1 MLCLTL
7 KNKNMSWIF
16 KDYKKKKA
24 LLEAELDILKN
35 SIEAQKLVLNI
46 EFELRKKGG
55 FLAADTDVNERIK
68 NNNTI
73 FDEVRMSCYK
83 KMADI
88 RAEVAKLEG
97 YRDALKTDDSAL
109 LKEENQRLN
118 SIIIE
123 LVKKYPNSTIN
134 ITK

>member
-1 MLCLTL
+1 
-7 KNKNMSWIF
+7 MSWIF

-24 LLEAELDILKN
+24 LLEADLEIVRK

-46 EFELRKKGG
+46 EFELRKKEG
-55 FLAADTDVNERIK
+55 FLAADADVNERIK
-68 NNNTI
+68 NNNATL
-73 FDEVRMSCYK
+73 DEVRMSCYK

-88 RAEVAKLEG
+88 SAEVAKLEG

>member
-1 MLCLTL
+1 
-7 KNKNMSWIF
+7 MSWIF

-46 EFELRKKGG
+46 EFELRKKEG
-55 FLAADTDVNERIK
+55 FLAADADVNERIK
-68 NNNTI
+68 NNNATL
-73 FDEVRMSCYK
+73 DEVRMSCYK

-88 RAEVAKLEG
+88 MAEVAKLEG
-97 YRDALKTDDSAL
+97 YRDALKTALKTDDSAL

-134 ITK
+134 ITN

>member
-1 MLCLTL
+1 
-7 KNKNMSWIF
+7 MSWIF
-16 KDYKKKKA
+16 KNYNKKKA

-46 EFELRKKGG
+46 EFELRKKEG

-68 NNNTI
+68 NNNATLN
-73 FDEVRMSCYK
+73 EVRMSCYK

>member
-1 MLCLTL
+1 M
-7 KNKNMSWIF
+7 NWIF

-24 LLEAELDILKN
+24 LLEADLEIVRN

-46 EFELRKKGG
+46 EFELRKKEG
-55 FLAADTDVNERIK
+55 FLAADADVNERIK
-68 NNNTI
+68 NNNATL
-73 FDEVRMSCYK
+73 DEVRMSCYQ

-88 RAEVAKLEG
+88 RSEVAKLEG

>member
-1 MLCLTL
+1 M
-7 KNKNMSWIF
+7 NWIF

-24 LLEAELDILKN
+24 LLEAEFDILKN

-46 EFELRKKGG
+46 EFELRKKEG
-55 FLAADTDVNERIK
+55 FLAADADVNERI
-68 NNNTI
+68 NNNKATL
-73 FDEVRMSCYK
+73 DEVRMSCYK

-97 YRDALKTDDSAL
+97 YRDALKIDDSAL
-109 LKEENQRLN
+109 LKEESKRLN

>member
-1 MLCLTL
+1 
-7 KNKNMSWIF
+7 MSWIF

-46 EFELRKKGG
+46 EFELRKKEG
-55 FLAADTDVNERIK
+55 FLAADADVNERIK
-68 NNNTI
+68 NNNATL
-73 FDEVRMSCYK
+73 DEVRMSCYK

-88 RAEVAKLEG
+88 MAEVAKLEG
-97 YRDALKTDDSAL
+97 YRDALKTNDSAL
-109 LKEENQRLN
+109 LKEENKRLN

>member
-1 MLCLTL
+1 
-7 KNKNMSWIF
+7 MSWIF

-46 EFELRKKGG
+46 EFELRKKEG
-55 FLAADTDVNERIK
+55 FLAADADVNERIK
-68 NNNTI
+68 NNNATL
-73 FDEVRMSCYK
+73 DEVRMSCYK

>member
-1 MLCLTL
+1 MFCLIL

-24 LLEAELDILKN
+24 LLEADLEIVRN

-46 EFELRKKGG
+46 EFELRKKEG
-55 FLAADTDVNERIK
+55 FLAADKDVNERIR
-68 NNNTI
+68 NNNATL
-73 FDEVRMSCYK
+73 DEVRMSCYK

>member
-1 MLCLTL
+1 
-7 KNKNMSWIF
+7 MSWMF

-46 EFELRKKGG
+46 EFELRKKEG
-55 FLAADTDVNERIK
+55 FLAADADVNDRIK
-68 NNNTI
+68 NNNATL
-73 FDEVRMSCYK
+73 DEVRMSCYK

-88 RAEVAKLEG
+88 MAEVAKLEG

-134 ITK
+134 ITN

>member
-1 MLCLTL
+1 M
-7 KNKNMSWIF
+7 NWIF

-24 LLEAELDILKN
+24 LLEADLEIVRN

-46 EFELRKKGG
+46 EFELRKKEG
-55 FLAADTDVNERIK
+55 FLAADADVNERI
-68 NNNTI
+68 NNNKATL
-73 FDEVRMSCYK
+73 DEVRMSCYK

>member
-1 MLCLTL
+1 
-7 KNKNMSWIF
+7 MSWIF

-24 LLEAELDILKN
+24 LLEADLEIVRN

-46 EFELRKKGG
+46 EFELRKKEG
-55 FLAADTDVNERIK
+55 FLAADADVNERIK
-68 NNNTI
+68 NNMATL
-73 FDEVRMSCYK
+73 DEVRMSCYK

-109 LKEENQRLN
+109 LKEENKRLN

>member
-1 MLCLTL
+1 
-7 KNKNMSWIF
+7 MSWIF

-24 LLEAELDILKN
+24 LLEADLEIVRN

-46 EFELRKKGG
+46 EFELRKKEG
-55 FLAADTDVNERIK
+55 FLAADADVNERI
-68 NNNTI
+68 NNNKVTL
-73 FDEVRMSCYK
+73 DEVRMSCYK

-109 LKEENQRLN
+109 LKEENKRLN

>member
-1 MLCLTL
+1 
-7 KNKNMSWIF
+7 MSWIF

-46 EFELRKKGG
+46 EFELRKKEG
-55 FLAADTDVNERIK
+55 FLAADADVNERIK
-68 NNNTI
+68 NNNATL
-73 FDEVRMSCYK
+73 DEVRMSCYK

-88 RAEVAKLEG
+88 MAEVAKLEG

-109 LKEENQRLN
+109 LKEENKRLN

>member
-1 MLCLTL
+1 M
-7 KNKNMSWIF
+7 NWIF

-24 LLEAELDILKN
+24 LLEADLEIVRN

-46 EFELRKKGG
+46 EFELRKKEG
-55 FLAADTDVNERIK
+55 FLAADADVSERIR
-68 NNNTI
+68 NNNATL
-73 FDEVRMSCYK
+73 DEVRMSCYK

-109 LKEENQRLN
+109 LKEENKRLN

>member
-1 MLCLTL
+1 
-7 KNKNMSWIF
+7 MSWIF

-24 LLEAELDILKN
+24 LLEADLEIVRN

-46 EFELRKKGG
+46 EFELRKKEG
-55 FLAADTDVNERIK
+55 FLAADKDVNERIR
-68 NNNTI
+68 NNNATL
-73 FDEVRMSCYK
+73 DEVRMSCYK

>member
-1 MLCLTL
+1 
-7 KNKNMSWIF
+7 MSWIF

-24 LLEAELDILKN
+24 LLEADLEIVRN

-46 EFELRKKGG
+46 EFELRKKEG
-55 FLAADTDVNERIK
+55 FLAADADVNERIK
-68 NNNTI
+68 NNNATL
-73 FDEVRMSCYK
+73 DEVRMSCYK

-88 RAEVAKLEG
+88 MAEVAKLEG

-109 LKEENQRLN
+109 LKEENKRLN

>member
-1 MLCLTL
+1 
-7 KNKNMSWIF
+7 MSWIF

-24 LLEAELDILKN
+24 LLEADLEIVRN

-46 EFELRKKGG
+46 EFELRKKEG
-55 FLAADTDVNERIK
+55 FLAADADVNERIK
-68 NNNTI
+68 NNMATL
-73 FDEVRMSCYK
+73 DEVRMSCYK

-88 RAEVAKLEG
+88 RSEVAKLEG

-109 LKEENQRLN
+109 LKEENKRLN

>member
-1 MLCLTL
+1 
-7 KNKNMSWIF
+7 MSWMF

-46 EFELRKKGG
+46 EFELRKKEG
-55 FLAADTDVNERIK
+55 FLAADADVNDRIK
-68 NNNTI
+68 NNNATL
-73 FDEVRMSCYK
+73 DEVRMSCYK

-88 RAEVAKLEG
+88 MAEVAKLEG

-109 LKEENQRLN
+109 LKEENKRLN

>member
-1 MLCLTL
+1 
-7 KNKNMSWIF
+7 MSWIF

-24 LLEAELDILKN
+24 LLEADLEIVRN

-46 EFELRKKGG
+46 EFELRKKEG
-55 FLAADTDVNERIK
+55 FLAADADVNERIK
-68 NNNTI
+68 NNNATL
-73 FDEVRMSCYK
+73 DEVRMSCYK
-83 KMADI
+83 KM
-88 RAEVAKLEG
+88 VVFFFVLVKLEG

>member
-1 MLCLTL
+1 M
-7 KNKNMSWIF
+7 NWIF

-24 LLEAELDILKN
+24 LLEADLEIVRN

-46 EFELRKKGG
+46 EFELCKKEG
-55 FLAADTDVNERIK
+55 FLAADADVSERIR
-68 NNNTI
+68 NNNATL
-73 FDEVRMSCYK
+73 DEVRMSCYK

-109 LKEENQRLN
+109 LKEENKRLN

>member
-1 MLCLTL
+1 
-7 KNKNMSWIF
+7 MSWIF

-24 LLEAELDILKN
+24 LLEADLEIVRN

-46 EFELRKKGG
+46 EFELRKKEG
-55 FLAADTDVNERIK
+55 FLAADADVKERI
-68 NNNTI
+68 NNNKVTL
-73 FDEVRMSCYK
+73 DEVRMSCYK

-109 LKEENQRLN
+109 LKEENKRLN

>member
-1 MLCLTL
+1 M
-7 KNKNMSWIF
+7 NWIF

-24 LLEAELDILKN
+24 LLEADLEIVRN

-46 EFELRKKGG
+46 EFELRKKEG
-55 FLAADTDVNERIK
+55 FLAADADVNERI
-68 NNNTI
+68 NNNKVAL
-73 FDEVRMSCYK
+73 DEVRMSCYK

-109 LKEENQRLN
+109 LKEENKRLN

>member
-1 MLCLTL
+1 M
-7 KNKNMSWIF
+7 NWIF

-24 LLEAELDILKN
+24 LLEADLEIVRN

-46 EFELRKKGG
+46 EFELRKKEG
-55 FLAADTDVNERIK
+55 FLAADKDVNERIR
-68 NNNTI
+68 NNNATL
-73 FDEVRMSCYK
+73 DEVRMSCYK

-97 YRDALKTDDSAL
+97 YRDALKIDDSAL
-109 LKEENQRLN
+109 LKEENKRLN

>member
-1 MLCLTL
+1 
-7 KNKNMSWIF
+7 MSWIF

-46 EFELRKKGG
+46 EFELRKKEG
-55 FLAADTDVNERIK
+55 FLAADADVNERI
-68 NNNTI
+68 NNNNATL
-73 FDEVRMSCYK
+73 DEVRMSCYK

-109 LKEENQRLN
+109 LKEENKRLN

>member
-1 MLCLTL
+1 M
-7 KNKNMSWIF
+7 NWIF
-16 KDYKKKKA
+16 KNYKKKKD
-24 LLEAELDILKN
+24 LLEAEFDILKN
-35 SIEAQKLVLNI
+35 SIEAQKLVLEI
-46 EFELRKKGG
+46 EFELRKKEG
-55 FLAADTDVNERIK
+55 FLAADVDVNKRI
-68 NNNTI
+68 NNNMATL
-73 FDEVRMSCYK
+73 DEVRMSCYK

-109 LKEENQRLN
+109 LKEENKRLN

>member
-1 MLCLTL
+1 MFCLIL
-7 KNKNMSWIF
+7 KNKNMNWIF

-24 LLEAELDILKN
+24 LLEAEFDILKN

-46 EFELRKKGG
+46 EFELRKKEG
-55 FLAADTDVNERIK
+55 FLAADADVNERI
-68 NNNTI
+68 NNNKATL
-73 FDEVRMSCYK
+73 DEVRMSCYK

-97 YRDALKTDDSAL
+97 YRDALKIDDSAL
-109 LKEENQRLN
+109 LKEENKRLN

>member
-1 MLCLTL
+1 
-7 KNKNMSWIF
+7 MSWIF

-24 LLEAELDILKN
+24 LLEADLEIVRN

-46 EFELRKKGG
+46 EFELRKKEG
-55 FLAADTDVNERIK
+55 FLAADADVSERI
-68 NNNTI
+68 NNNKATL
-73 FDEVRMSCYK
+73 DEVRMSCYK

>member
-1 MLCLTL
+1 
-7 KNKNMSWIF
+7 MSWIF

>member
-1 MLCLTL
+1 M
-7 KNKNMSWIF
+7 NWIF

-24 LLEAELDILKN
+24 LLEADLEIVRN

-46 EFELRKKGG
+46 EFELRKKEG
-55 FLAADTDVNERIK
+55 FLAADADVNERIK
-68 NNNTI
+68 NNNATL
-73 FDEVRMSCYK
+73 DEVRMSCYK

>member
-1 MLCLTL
+1 
-7 KNKNMSWIF
+7 MSWIF

-24 LLEAELDILKN
+24 LLEADLEIVRN

-46 EFELRKKGG
+46 EFELRKKEG
-55 FLAADTDVNERIK
+55 FLAADADVNERIK
-68 NNNTI
+68 NNNATL
-73 FDEVRMSCYK
+73 DEVRMSCYK

>member
-1 MLCLTL
+1 
-7 KNKNMSWIF
+7 MSWIF

-24 LLEAELDILKN
+24 LLEADLEIVRN

-46 EFELRKKGG
+46 EFELRKKEG
-55 FLAADTDVNERIK
+55 FLAADADVNERIK
-68 NNNTI
+68 NNNATL
-73 FDEVRMSCYK
+73 DEVRMSCFK

-109 LKEENQRLN
+109 LKEENKRLN

>member
-1 MLCLTL
+1 
-7 KNKNMSWIF
+7 MSWIF

-24 LLEAELDILKN
+24 LLEADLEIVRN

-46 EFELRKKGG
+46 EFELRKKEG
-55 FLAADTDVNERIK
+55 FLAADADVNERI
-68 NNNTI
+68 NNNKVTL
-73 FDEVRMSCYK
+73 DEVRMSCYK

>member
-1 MLCLTL
+1 M
-7 KNKNMSWIF
+7 NWIF

-24 LLEAELDILKN
+24 LLEADLEIVRN

-46 EFELRKKGG
+46 EFELRKKEG
-55 FLAADTDVNERIK
+55 FLAADADVNERI
-68 NNNTI
+68 NNNKVTL
-73 FDEVRMSCYK
+73 DEVRMSCYK

-109 LKEENQRLN
+109 LKEENKRLN

>member
-1 MLCLTL
+1 
-7 KNKNMSWIF
+7 MSWIF

-24 LLEAELDILKN
+24 LLEADLEIVRN

-46 EFELRKKGG
+46 EFELRKKEG
-55 FLAADTDVNERIK
+55 FLAADADVNERIK
-68 NNNTI
+68 INNANL
-73 FDEVRMSCYK
+73 DEVRMSCFK

-109 LKEENQRLN
+109 LKEENKRLN

>member
-1 MLCLTL
+1 
-7 KNKNMSWIF
+7 MSWIF

-24 LLEAELDILKN
+24 LLEADLEIVRN

-46 EFELRKKGG
+46 EFELRKKEG
-55 FLAADTDVNERIK
+55 FLAADADVNERIK
-68 NNNTI
+68 INNATL
-73 FDEVRMSCYK
+73 DEVRMSCYK

-109 LKEENQRLN
+109 LKEENKRLN

>member
-1 MLCLTL
+1 M
-7 KNKNMSWIF
+7 NWIF

-24 LLEAELDILKN
+24 LLEAEFDILKN

-46 EFELRKKGG
+46 EFELRKKEG
-55 FLAADTDVNERIK
+55 FLAADADVNERI
-68 NNNTI
+68 NNNKATL
-73 FDEVRMSCYK
+73 DEVRMSCYK

-97 YRDALKTDDSAL
+97 YRDALKIDDSAL
-109 LKEENQRLN
+109 LKEENKRLN

>member
-1 MLCLTL
+1 
-7 KNKNMSWIF
+7 MSWIF

-46 EFELRKKGG
+46 EFELRKKEG
-55 FLAADTDVNERIK
+55 FLAADADVNERIK
-68 NNNTI
+68 NNNATL
-73 FDEVRMSCYK
+73 DEVRMSCYK

-88 RAEVAKLEG
+88 RAEVVKLEG

>member
-1 MLCLTL
+1 
-7 KNKNMSWIF
+7 MSWIF

-24 LLEAELDILKN
+24 LLEADLEIVRN

-46 EFELRKKGG
+46 EFELRKKEG
-55 FLAADTDVNERIK
+55 FLAADADVNERIK
-68 NNNTI
+68 NNNATL
-73 FDEVRMSCYK
+73 DEVRMSCYK

-88 RAEVAKLEG
+88 MAEVAKLEG